1 MPVVVKQTRHVYD
14 SRDVPVWHLEGS
26 RDTTVCRRAALDP
39 GWIHRQALIDR
50 AQQACSVERRPSIVP
65 RARRAVQI
73 RSIPAVKL
81 FIDGEV
87 VNEFT
92 GALPEASIRQ
102 WLEQTLP
109 GNSSNN
115 QLLEFAKEA
124 LEVGEVD
131 QALLALKRLLNE
143 EPDHD
148 EGRTLLARIY
158 LVSQDE
164 DLQKQAVEL
173 IEPIEPDSKF
183 FDVAE
188 ALRLLVEMLDDKFLQ
203 NLPASPHQVLMK
215 EGINELRR
223 GRFDHALKHWIDAL
237 KKEREYREV
246 ARKACV
252 AVFKF
257 LGEDSEV
264 ARQYRPAFSSAFYS

>member
-1 MPVVVKQTRHVYD
+1 MNYEVNDFQQDVLETSFQQPVLVDFWAEWCGPCRTLGPVLERLAAENHGKWSLVKVNT
-14 SRDVPVWHLEGS
+14 E
-26 RDTTVCRRAALDP
+26 
-39 GWIHRQALIDR
+39 IHQEVAMHF
-50 AQQACSVERRPSIVP
+50 
-65 RARRAVQI
+65 QI

-87 VNEFT
+87 VDEFT
-92 GALPEASIRQ
+92 GALPESSIRQ

-131 QALLALKRLLNE
+131 QALLALKRLLKE

-164 DLQKQAVEL
+164 DLQKEALELVES
-173 IEPIEPDSKF
+173 IGPNSKF

-188 ALRLLVEMLDDKFLQ
+188 ALRLLVEMLDDKFLK
-203 NLPASPHQVLMK
+203 NLPASPHQVLVK
-215 EGINELRR
+215 EGINELRQ

-237 KKEREYREV
+237 KKEREYREFT
-246 ARKACV
+246 RKACV

-264 ARQYRPAFSSAFYS
+264 TRQYRTVFSSAFYS